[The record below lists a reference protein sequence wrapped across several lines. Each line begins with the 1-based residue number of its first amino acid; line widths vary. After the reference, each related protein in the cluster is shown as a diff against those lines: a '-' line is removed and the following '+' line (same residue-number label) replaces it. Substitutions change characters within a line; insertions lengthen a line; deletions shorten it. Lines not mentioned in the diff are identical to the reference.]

1 MKHSNPPTLHAPT
14 GYSHVV
20 EVVARRTLYV
30 SGQIALDVEG
40 RLVGADDL
48 RQQATQVFEN
58 LQAALADSEASLRD
72 VVKLTVFLT
81 DVSQLAAFREARDQF
96 FAAPLPAC
104 SLVEV
109 SRLARPDL
117 LIEVEAV
124 AVTE

>member
-1 MKHSNPPTLHAPT
+1 MKHSNPPALHPPT

-30 SGQIALDVEG
+30 SGQIALDLEG
-40 RLVGADDL
+40 RLVGPDDL
-48 RQQATQVFEN
+48 LLQTNQVFEN
-58 LQAALADSEASLRD
+58 LRTALAASEAGLRD

-81 DVSQLAAFREARDQF
+81 DASQLAAFREARDRF
-96 FAAPLPAC
+96 FQSPLPAC

-124 AVTE
+124 AVIE

>member
-1 MKHSNPPTLHAPT
+1 MKHSNPPALHPPT

-30 SGQIALDVEG
+30 SGQIALDAEG
-40 RLVGADDL
+40 RLVGPDNL
-48 RQQATQVFEN
+48 LLQTTQVFEN
-58 LQAALADSEASLRD
+58 LRTALAASEAGLRD
-72 VVKLTVFLT
+72 VVKLTVFLA
-81 DVSQLAAFREARDQF
+81 DASQLAAFREARDRF
-96 FAAPLPAC
+96 FQVPLPAC

-124 AVTE
+124 AVIE

>member
-1 MKHSNPPTLHAPT
+1 MKHSNPPALHAPT

-30 SGQIALDVEG
+30 SGQIALDAEG
-40 RLVGADDL
+40 RLVGPDDME
-48 RQQATQVFEN
+48 RQATQVFEN
-58 LQAALADSEASLRD
+58 LRTALAASDADLGD

-81 DVSQLAAFREARDQF
+81 DVSQLAAFRTARDRF
-96 FAAPLPAC
+96 FSAPLPAC

-109 SRLARPDL
+109 SKLARPDL